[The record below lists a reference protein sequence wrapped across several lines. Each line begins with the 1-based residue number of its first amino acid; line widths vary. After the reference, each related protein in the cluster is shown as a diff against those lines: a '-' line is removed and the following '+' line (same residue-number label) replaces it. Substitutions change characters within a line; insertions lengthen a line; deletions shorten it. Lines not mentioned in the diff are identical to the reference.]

1 MDEGLNILAFSDCVD
16 NFEVRILMSALALFY
31 SFVDEQTQKE
41 ANGVGCQPDDSVGLV
56 VDCEL
61 FGHIE
66 QFIRFKHDILTI
78 EHSKG
83 KDNGDKH
90 RNCE

>member
-1 MDEGLNILAFSDCVD
+1 
-16 NFEVRILMSALALFY
+16 MSALALFY

-41 ANGVGCQPDDSVGLV
+41 ANGVGCQSDDSVGLV
-56 VDCEL
+56 VNCEL

-66 QFIRFKHDILTI
+66 QFIRLKHDILTI

-90 RNCE
+90 RNCEQGISQPSFGPIHDEEGGSDDGE